1 MMKTIFWLL
10 LMAAAVWHACMAP
23 KQKPANYSAS
33 TGNIT
38 SICAPKSG
46 AAGLYTEPGR
56 SGALAPLFKGL
67 TDHFTY
73 PVSTR
78 NKLAQKYFDQGL
90 ILSYGFNHA
99 EAARAFREMIRLD
112 PDCAMG
118 YWGVAYVLGPNYNA
132 TMDTSA
138 LPQALTAVQEARLR
152 MHSATPKE
160 RALIEALSKRYPK
173 SRHDDFKAG
182 YEAYAKTLQSYQRQ
196 FPDDPDF
203 AAMTAEALMDMHPWD
218 LWEKDGQPKPWT
230 PEIMELLE
238 TTLARRPEHVQ
249 SIHLYI
255 HATEA
260 SGEPERALP
269 YLATLAKKVPG
280 SGHLV
285 HMPSHTQINTGHYI
299 EGVKANEKA
308 IQLDSLYLEACRT
321 EGLYALAYYPH
332 NRHFLAACAALAGQ
346 GKKAVAASR
355 IMKDYVTGQPLLKDP
370 SMGFLQHYYSIP
382 WFIMVKF
389 GQWNEILREPRPDA
403 GLKYPTAIW
412 EYARGMAYCHKGDLE
427 KARTALAAV
436 NAIEADGDIAS
447 LTVADINKIPDIV
460 RIARCVLEAEIAR
473 SAGSQAE
480 AIRLLTEAVAF
491 EDQLNFN
498 EPPDWFFSIRH
509 HLGHALLEAGRYA
522 AAEAVYRRD
531 LQEYKANGWALK
543 GLQISLQKQGKTTE
557 ARAAE
562 RQYQAAWK
570 YADRELEASV
580 VGE

>member
-1 MMKTIFWLL
+1 MMKQNFLL
-10 LMAAAVWHACMAP
+10 QFAIGVLFSACLAP
-23 KQKPANYSAS
+23 KQKPAGYSAN
-33 TGNIT
+33 TGNVT

-56 SGALAPLFKGL
+56 SGALVPLFKGL
-67 TDHFTY
+67 TDQFTY
-73 PVSTR
+73 PVSTK
-78 NKLAQKYFDQGL
+78 NALAQKYFDQGL
-90 ILSYGFNHA
+90 MLSYGFNHA
-99 EAARAFREMIRLD
+99 EAARSFREMIRLD

-138 LPQALTAVQEARLR
+138 LPQALSAIQDARLR
-152 MHSATPKE
+152 MHNATPKE

-182 YEAYAKTLQSYQRQ
+182 YAAYATALQAYQRQ

-230 PEIMELLE
+230 PEII
-238 TTLARRPEHVQ
+238 TLIESTLSRHPDHVQ

-260 SGEPERALP
+260 SADPERALP

-285 HMPSHTQINTGHYI
+285 HMPSHTQINTGHYL
-299 EGVKANEKA
+299 EGVWANEKA
-308 IQLDSLYLEACRT
+308 ILLDSLYFEACHAD
-321 EGLYALAYYPH
+321 GLYALAYYPH

-355 IMKDYVTGQPLLKDP
+355 IMKDYVAGQPLLKDA

-389 GQWNEILREPRPDA
+389 AQWNEILREPRPDA
-403 GLKYPTAIW
+403 DLKYPTAIW
-412 EYARGMAYCHKGDLE
+412 EYARGMAYSRKGDLAS
-427 KARTALAAV
+427 ARASFAAV
-436 NAIEADGDIAS
+436 KAIEGDEDIAR

-460 RIARCVLEAEIAR
+460 RIARCVLEAEIDRAEGR
-473 SAGSQAE
+473 SADG
-480 AIRLLTEAVAF
+480 IRLLTEAVNF

-509 HLGHALLEAGRYA
+509 HLGHALLEAGRYTE
-522 AAEAVYRRD
+522 AEAVYRRD
-531 LQEYKANGWALK
+531 LLEHKANGWALK
-543 GLQISLQKQGKTTE
+543 GLQISLQKQGKMTE
-557 ARAAE
+557 AKAME
-562 RQYQAAWK
+562 QQYKAAWK
-570 YADRELEASV
+570 YAERELKASV
-580 VGE
+580 L

>member
-1 MMKTIFWLL
+1 MMKKIFFLL
-10 LMAAAVWHACMAP
+10 FVAAALFYACLAP
-23 KQKPANYSAS
+23 KQKPAGYSAS

-46 AAGLYTEPGR
+46 AAGLNTEPGR
-56 SGALAPLFKGL
+56 SGALAPLFPGL

-73 PVSTR
+73 PVSTQ
-78 NKLAQKYFDQGL
+78 NKLAQQYFDQGL
-90 ILSYGFNHA
+90 MLSYGFNHA
-99 EAARAFREMIRLD
+99 EAARSFREMIRLD
-112 PDCAMG
+112 PNCAMG

-138 LPQALTAVQEARLR
+138 LPQALAAVQEARLR

-160 RALIEALSKRYPK
+160 RALIEALAKRYPQ

-182 YEAYAKTLQSYQRQ
+182 YEAYAKALQSYQRQ

-218 LWEKDGQPKPWT
+218 LWEKDGRPKPWT
-230 PEIMELLE
+230 PEIIELLE
-238 TTLARRPEHVQ
+238 GTLTRYPDHVQ
-249 SIHLYI
+249 TIHLYI

-260 SGEPERALP
+260 SSEPERALP
-269 YLATLAKKVPG
+269 YLATLGRKVPG

-299 EGVKANEKA
+299 EGVQANEKA
-308 IQLDSLYLEACRT
+308 IQLDSLYFEACHA

-355 IMKDYVTGQPLLKDP
+355 IMKDYVAGQPLLKDP

-389 GQWNEILREPRPDA
+389 AQWDDILREPRPDA
-403 GLKYPTAIW
+403 GLKYPIAIW
-412 EYARGMAYCHKGDLE
+412 EYARGMAFCHKNDPV
-427 KARTALAAV
+427 KAKTSLAAIK
-436 NAIEADGDIAS
+436 AIEADGDIAS

-473 SAGSQAE
+473 IEGRSAE

-491 EDQLNFN
+491 EDELNFN

-509 HLGHALLEAGRYA
+509 HLGHALTEAGRYA
-522 AAEAVYRRD
+522 EAEVVYRRD
-531 LQEYKANGWALK
+531 LQEHKANGWALK
-543 GLQISLQKQGKTTE
+543 GLQISLQKQGKAVG
-557 ARAAE
+557 AREIE
-562 RQYQAAWK
+562 RQYKAAWK
-570 YADRELEASV
+570 YAERELEASV
-580 VGE
+580 LQ